1 MWVSSHPDDEDP
13 MLWQDMETGVFHSI
27 QHNLEAA
34 QDQQNTGT
42 SRDQPCQVGTHQFSL
57 DGFEWFYTG
66 AAYTNLV
73 EYTDG
78 SHHLF
83 SRRERPHLVFEENT
97 TRPIALSNAARPGG
111 ADGDRTFTIVQG
123 LRTKLAA

>member
-27 QHNLEAA
+27 QHSLE
-34 QDQQNTGT
+34 
-42 SRDQPCQVGTHQFSL
+42 SRATKGQPSQVGTHQFSL
-57 DGFEWFYTG
+57 DGFEWIFTG

-83 SRRERPHLVFEENT
+83 DRRERPHLVFEENT
-97 TRPIALSNAARPGG
+97 TRPIALSNSARPGG
-111 ADGDRTFTIVQG
+111 ADGDRTFTLVQG
-123 LRTKLAA
+123 LRTKPANQPAAAV

>member
-78 SHHLF
+78 SH
-83 SRRERPHLVFEENT
+83 
-97 TRPIALSNAARPGG
+97 
-111 ADGDRTFTIVQG
+111 
-123 LRTKLAA
+123 